1 MGTSTLSNDR
11 KVAILVPAYNEEKHL
26 GLTLST
32 LKAIKLGHIYVAD
45 DASTDKT
52 AYIAK
57 SLGASVISAPFN
69 LGKGGIINYAFPHI
83 KEELVILLDAD
94 LGKSSQEASL
104 IVEAINNGAELA
116 IGVFRSQ
123 GGFGLVRK
131 LASLLLYLKTGRYFK
146 APLSGQRAALKDIW
160 QRLMPFAPGF
170 SMEVAMLKKACQEG
184 LKIVEV
190 PVKMQDRNYGKGYIG
205 ISHRFKQLIAV
216 IRGIR
221 S

>member
-57 SLGASVISAPFN
+57 SFEASVISAPFN